1 MNYEEIQNS
10 LLVPAQPCVCE
21 STITSQNALQDEP
34 FQPVLISFETEDE
47 VSSQVVGGCKD
58 TLTNDGYV
66 FCNDEVTFYNP
77 GMEMEYGEM
86 ENGNNETKETTIQIQ
101 IDSSHVHI
109 DDHTE
114 VSDCNASDRVV
125 EKTTEFNIVN
135 TSLENSRSMPMVLEG
150 KHIILT
156 KIIQKN

>member
-1 MNYEEIQNS
+1 M
-10 LLVPAQPCVCE
+10 
-21 STITSQNALQDEP
+21 
-34 FQPVLISFETEDE
+34 ISFGTEDE
-47 VSSQVVGGCKD
+47 VSSQVVGGCND

-109 DDHTE
+109 DEHTE

-135 TSLENSRSMPMVLEG
+135 TNLENSRSMPMVLEG
-150 KHIILT
+150 KRIILT
-156 KIIQKN
+156 KIIHKN